1 MGFILQG
8 CGKQYVGSATDF
20 KERLTIHKSDINN
33 GKVKCGVTNH
43 LLNVCSPSASK
54 FEFLKV
60 QLIEKV
66 SVQNG
71 EKYWK
76 AQLSTLS
83 HGLNNPHE

>member
-1 MGFILQG
+1 M
-8 CGKQYVGSATDF
+8 A
-20 KERLTIHKSDINN
+20 
-33 GKVKCGVTNH
+33 NH

-60 QLIEKV
+60 HLREKV

-71 EKYWK
+71 DNIDKVLLEREKYWK

>member
-1 MGFILQG
+1 M
-8 CGKQYVGSATDF
+8 
-20 KERLTIHKSDINN
+20 
-33 GKVKCGVTNH
+33 TNH